1 MTSPGYIEL
10 LRRKPA
16 FRRLWLTSFV
26 LYIGDWFSVIAMFV
40 LAGDASGG
48 SPLAIAGVLAARS
61 FTFAPCEPLV
71 GAAADRWSRRSLM
84 VIANAFSFV
93 VLVSFLYLELLDDL
107 FFVYL
112 LASLLVVGRALHD
125 PASTAYVQN
134 ICDRDE
140 IVTANTMV
148 SAAWSASMG
157 FGAALGGWIIAIYGF
172 ETGLL
177 IDSMT
182 FLFAS
187 MVFYTL
193 PHGGPDHDERKN
205 ANPREIVV
213 EIVEGWV
220 HVFQRPHLRR
230 IILAKIS
237 WAVSGGCQIFILV
250 LIGNEAGFG
259 AFETGAAG
267 IGILY
272 MARGFGS
279 GFGPVT
285 ARPLVA
291 KRSLMPYVIGFSL
304 CGAGMGYVTLSYLEW
319 GLATICLV
327 FISHSFSGI
336 SWVASSSFLMQ
347 RASKSFMGRIASLDS
362 LGITLTMGISTL
374 AGGYILEEGWV
385 TIREALTLS
394 GLIQVAAGLAW
405 LLIASPREREYIQS
419 ENIGQPQ

>member
-1 MTSPGYIEL
+1 MSSPGFMEL
-10 LRRKPA
+10 LRRNPT
-16 FRRLWLTSFV
+16 FGRLWATSVV
-26 LYIGDWFSVIAMFV
+26 LYVGDWFSVIAMFI
-40 LAGDASGG
+40 LAGEASGG

-71 GAAADRWSRRSLM
+71 GAAADRYSRRHLM

-93 VLVSFLYLELLDDL
+93 VLISFLYLELLDDL
-107 FFVYL
+107 LFVYL

-134 ICDRDE
+134 ICNRDE
-140 IVTANTMV
+140 IITANTMV
-148 SAAWSASMG
+148 SAGWSASMG
-157 FGAALGGWIIAIYGF
+157 FGAAAGGWIISSYGI
-172 ETGLL
+172 EVGLL
-177 IDSMT
+177 IDSAT

-193 PHGGPDHDERKN
+193 PHGGPDHDERKT
-205 ANPREIVV
+205 ANPREIVG
-213 EIVEGWV
+213 EIIEGWI
-220 HVFQRPHLRR
+220 HVFERPHLRR
-230 IILAKIS
+230 IIMAKIS
-237 WAVSGGCQIFILV
+237 WAISGGTQIFILV

-285 ARPLVA
+285 ARPLVSR
-291 KRSLMPYVIGFSL
+291 RSLMPYVIGFAL

-319 GLATICLV
+319 GLATIALV
-327 FISHSFSGI
+327 FVSHAFSGI

-374 AGGYILEEGWV
+374 AGGWILEEGWM
-385 TIREALTLS
+385 TIREALLLS

-405 LLIASPREREYIQS
+405 LLIASPREREFIAS
-419 ENIGQPQ
+419 ENLWKPQ